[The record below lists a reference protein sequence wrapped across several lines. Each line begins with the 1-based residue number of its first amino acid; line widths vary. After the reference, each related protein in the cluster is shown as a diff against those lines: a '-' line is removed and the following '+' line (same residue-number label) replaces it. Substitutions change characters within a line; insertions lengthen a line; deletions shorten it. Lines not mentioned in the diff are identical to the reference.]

1 MEEVCDMR
9 ARARINASDVVLQ
22 KWVPLILYFWMHL
35 KRDSFMPQDHIVT
48 RLAWKQ
54 AYMHETYTLYLHS

>member
-48 RLAWKQ
+48 RLA
-54 AYMHETYTLYLHS
+54 